1 MMKKIAVFLLG
12 VMFFLI
18 VGCTKEE
25 QNTSNKQELE
35 NNAFTM
41 GILATLTG
49 PAAVHGTNVVIGAEK
64 AVEELT
70 GKGSKINLII
80 EDNKNDP
87 KEAMTAYHNLVQKKP
102 DVIFTTMS
110 GASAAIIPLAAE
122 AKIPVITSLTY
133 ADFQQYNNVYQY
145 FQTPDTLTNI
155 AVDFFKK
162 KGITKVALLSQNIE
176 AGHALMDIAEK
187 KFAQNGITITGIE
200 YYLPTDAD
208 HRTVITKL
216 SSSTPE
222 AVYVFDLRPDTI
234 VKELKEQYSGII
246 VFTDTPIATN
256 QHKTIADLEGVY
268 AAAPLFM
275 IEGTEQSEKFNELFA
290 GKDANAEAGYGYDV
304 VHLIS
309 QAYTQGSLPDSILAL
324 GNFDSLTGNIDV
336 SMSRRPLIEMK
347 MVKIE
352 NKKLVVQ

>member
-1 MMKKIAVFLLG
+1 MKKITAFVLLII
-12 VMFFLI
+12 FFLI
-18 VGCTKEE
+18 ISCTNE
-25 QNTSNKQELE
+25 KQDAINNSENE
-35 NNAFTM
+35 NNVFTI
-41 GILATLTG
+41 GVLATLTG

-64 AVEELT
+64 AVQDLT
-70 GKGSKINLII
+70 AQGVTITLVI

-87 KEAMTAYHNLVQKKP
+87 KEAITAYHNLVQKKP

-110 GASAAIIPLAAE
+110 GASATIIPLSAE

-155 AVDFFKK
+155 AIDFFKK
-162 KGITKVALLSQNIE
+162 KGITKVALLAQNIE
-176 AGHALMDIAEK
+176 AGHALMDIAQK
-187 KFAQNGITITGIE
+187 KFSQNSITTTSIE
-200 YYLPTDAD
+200 YYLPTDSD
-208 HRTVITKL
+208 HRTVITKVAAEN
-216 SSSTPE
+216 PE

-234 VKELKEQYSGII
+234 VKELKEQYAGVI

-256 QHKTIADLEGVY
+256 QHKTIPDLEGVY

-275 IEGTEQSEKFNELFA
+275 IESTEQSEKFNELFP

-304 VHLIS
+304 VNLIWEAHLK
-309 QAYTQGSLPDSILAL
+309 GVLPGSILSI
-324 GNFDSLTGNIDV
+324 GTFDGLTGTINV
-336 SMSRRPLIEMK
+336 GASRRPLIEMK

-352 NKKLVVQ
+352 NKKLVLQ